1 VVGYSEHLFSLGI
14 CLAGAVLLAGCA
26 TTGPGGG
33 EAAPTGPALPTA
45 ARGIY
50 ERAIWSAKAG
60 RDREAIALFR
70 QMTRDYPAVAL
81 AYTNLGLLYL
91 KAEQPGP
98 ASEALQQA
106 VKLDPAD
113 AVAYNHLG
121 VARRELGKF
130 SEARQAYQQALRL
143 KPDYANAH
151 LNLGILYDIFI
162 QDLAQAL
169 QHYER
174 YQVLTG
180 KTDKQVA
187 KWVVDLQRR
196 VNKMASK

>member
-1 VVGYSEHLFSLGI
+1 MWKRLTSLGI
-14 CLAGAVLLAGCA
+14 SLSGIVLLAGCA
-26 TTGPGGG
+26 TSGGSMDG
-33 EAAPTGPALPTA
+33 EFVAGGQALPDA
-45 ARGIY
+45 ARSIY
-50 ERAIWSAKAG
+50 ARAIWSAKAG
-60 RDREAIALFR
+60 RDKQAMALFR
-70 QMTRDYPAVAL
+70 QMTREYPAVSL
-81 AYTNLGLLYL
+81 GYTNLGLLHL
-91 KAEQPGP
+91 QAKQPGL
-98 ASEALQQA
+98 AAEALQQA
-106 VKLDPAD
+106 VQLNPAD

-121 VARRELGKF
+121 VAWRELGKF
-130 SEARQAYQQALRL
+130 DQARQAYQQALRL

-180 KTDKQVA
+180 KTDKQVG

-196 VNKMASK
+196 VNKMARN